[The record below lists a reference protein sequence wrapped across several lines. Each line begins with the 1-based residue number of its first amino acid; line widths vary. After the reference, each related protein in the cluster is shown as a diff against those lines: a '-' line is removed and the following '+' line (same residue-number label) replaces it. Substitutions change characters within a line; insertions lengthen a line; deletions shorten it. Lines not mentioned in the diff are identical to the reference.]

1 MKKTIYILAV
11 LLIAFNFAACTEEER
26 DTVDLNAEVEIE
38 SFTINGVEGTIDTA
52 KQTIKLFMAPGTNL
66 TNLSPSISISDGAT
80 VTPASGTS
88 MDYSSSTTTPIEYRV
103 YNKNVYN
110 TYKVTVEET
119 KAKITMFKVGDA
131 VGDINEVNRTI
142 TVYVPVATD
151 LTALTPVIEY
161 TAGATISPASG
172 EAVDFTNPV
181 VYTLNYV
188 GYQFSYTVTVQHGS
202 NPGLIIFNGEDVKP
216 VWANIAATVESPYAN
231 PLTDGINPTPF
242 CASIM
247 RAGNDTDAGG
257 KPWSGG
263 ALWNSYKVNIDP
275 AEYDR
280 FSIMVLKN
288 VAGDVQLEI
297 QSDGEQNKDWLK
309 VWYSEDNLGKW
320 QKLTFKIPEN
330 RTAVINN
337 ILVAPHAHD
346 AGQPVAFTTH
356 RVYWDELIALPKE

>member
-1 MKKTIYILAV
+1 MKKTIYILAIV
-11 LLIAFNFAACTEEER
+11 LIAFNFSGCTSSDR
-26 DTVDLNAEVEIE
+26 DTVDLNADVDIL
-38 SFTINGVEGTIDTA
+38 SFAINGVKGTIDTT
-52 KQTIKLFMAPGTNL
+52 KQTIKLFMPPGTDL
-66 TNLSPSISISDGAT
+66 TNLSPSISISDGAA
-80 VTPASGTS
+80 VTPASGTL
-88 MDYSSSTTTPIEYRV
+88 MDFSSSSTTPIEYRV
-103 YNKNVYN
+103 YSKNVYN

-131 VGDINEVNRTI
+131 VGDIDEANRKI
-142 TVYVPVATD
+142 TVYVPTATD
-151 LTALTPVIEY
+151 LTTITPIIDY

-172 EAVDFTNPV
+172 ATVDFTNPV
-181 VYTLNYV
+181 IYTLDYV
-188 GYQFSYTVTVQHGS
+188 GYTFKYVVTVQHGVT
-202 NPGLIIFNGEDVKP
+202 PGLVIFNGEDVNP
-216 VWANIAATVESPYAN
+216 IWGNIASTVESPYPN
-231 PLTDGINPTPF
+231 PLTDGINTTPF

-263 ALWNSYKVNIDP
+263 ALWNSYKVNINP

-280 FSIMVLKN
+280 FSIMILKE

-320 QKLTFKIPEN
+320 QKLIFKIPED

-337 ILVAPHAHD
+337 ILVAPHVHD
-346 AGQPVAFTTH
+346 AGFTTQ
-356 RVYWDELIALPKE
+356 RMYWDELIALPKE

>member
-11 LLIAFNFAACTEEER
+11 LLIVFNFAACTDTER
-26 DTVDLNAEVEIE
+26 DTVDLNADVEIL
-38 SFTINGVEGTIDTA
+38 SFKIDGVEGIVDTA
-52 KQTIKLFMAPGTNL
+52 KQTIKLFMPPGTDL
-66 TNLSPSISISDGAT
+66 TGLTPSISISDGAT
-80 VTPASGTS
+80 VTPASGIS
-88 MDYSSSTTTPIEYRV
+88 MDFSASSTTPIEYRV

-110 TYKVTVEET
+110 SYKVTVEET
-119 KAKITMFKVGDA
+119 KAKITMFKVDNT
-131 VGDINEVNRTI
+131 VGDINEANRTI
-142 TVYVPVATD
+142 TVYVPAATN
-151 LTALTPVIEY
+151 LKAIIPVIDY
-161 TAGATISPASG
+161 TSGATISPASG
-172 EAVDFTNPV
+172 ETVDFTNPV

-188 GYQFSYTVTVQHGS
+188 GYQFSYTVTIQHGS
-202 NPGLIIFNGEDVKP
+202 IPGLVIFNGEDIKP

-231 PLTDGINPTPF
+231 PLTDGLNTTPF

-263 ALWNSYKVNIDP
+263 ALWNSYKVNINP

-309 VWYSEDNLGKW
+309 VWYSEENLGKW

-330 RTAVINN
+330 RTAIINN

-346 AGQPVAFTTH
+346 AGKPVAFSTH
-356 RVYWDELIALPKE
+356 RVYWDELIALPKQ

>member
-1 MKKTIYILAV
+1 MKFNNIIWLFIVMALSWVACDDSTRDSLDLSGDVQITSFSVNGKVAV
-11 LLIAFNFAACTEEER
+11 
-26 DTVDLNAEVEIE
+26 
-38 SFTINGVEGTIDTA
+38 IDEA
-52 KQTIKLFMAPGTNL
+52 NNQIKLFMPPGTDL
-66 TNLSPSISISDGAT
+66 TSLTTSISISDGAT
-80 VTPASGTS
+80 VTPASGIS
-88 MDYSSSTTTPIEYRV
+88 MDFSSSSTTPIKYRV

-119 KAKITMFKVGDA
+119 NAKITMFKVGTD
-131 VGDINEVNRTI
+131 VGDINETNRTI

-151 LTALTPVIEY
+151 LTAIKPVIEH
-161 TAGATISPASG
+161 TAGATISPAAG
-172 EAVDFTNPV
+172 ETVDFTNPV
-181 VYTLNYV
+181 VYTLNYE

-202 NPGLIIFNGEDVKP
+202 IPGLVIFNGEDVKP

-231 PLTDGINPTPF
+231 PLTDGINTTPF
-242 CASIM
+242 CASII
-247 RAGNDTDAGG
+247 RAGNDSDAGG

-263 ALWNSYKVNIDP
+263 ALWNSYKVNINP

-280 FSIMVLKN
+280 FSIMVLKE

-320 QKLTFKIPEN
+320 QKLTFKIPES
-330 RTAVINN
+330 RTAIINN

-346 AGQPVAFTTH
+346 AGGFTTH
-356 RVYWDELIALPKE
+356 RIYWDELIAIPKE